1 MRCQEHGI
9 HVASYWM
16 KDTSKF
22 STILIILADVSLY
35 ILLENQKEKYKLS
48 YDLEKYRYW
57 D

>member
-48 YDLEKYRYW
+48 YDLEKYRC
-57 D
+57 